1 MVNLIHHIR
10 RPYALSWKPYQ
21 GDSFNLP
28 DHRGTGLWDCNKV
41 FDSDGF
47 MSCNSVNYG
56 FLSITLGKCLKKGYA
71 KWGYM
76 DVSCKSLYGPRWF
89 PIWSGFLSNTYSSRD
104 RYRVVLNVTYYM
116 IIFAFHGSIS
126 SGSWYKLWLDVE
138 LVKQSSS
145 AEFLVALK
153 VGSQLS
159 MFKICAKICF
169 DGMVM
174 KS

>member
-1 MVNLIHHIR
+1 MAKHPSDTKVFTVKMEILLEPTSNKLLKDCNYLIHSYR
-10 RPYALSWKPYQ
+10 VVCFETFW
-21 GDSFNLP
+21 
-28 DHRGTGLWDCNKV
+28 GTGLWDCNKV

-56 FLSITLGKCLKKGYA
+56 FLSITLGKCLKRGV
-71 KWGYM
+71 W
-76 DVSCKSLYGPRWF
+76 
-89 PIWSGFLSNTYSSRD
+89 D

-116 IIFAFHGSIS
+116 IIFASPGSIS

-145 AEFLVALK
+145 VEFSIALK

-169 DGMVM
+169 DGMVT